1 MDRPGNRNSSVD
13 CITGEDGVKRGITIV
28 GLGPGDVGLI
38 TREAWDVLINAPEI
52 YLRTAEHPAAAQLP
66 EGVPVTTFD
75 SLYEEMNDFVKVYVG
90 IVDSILEKAGREE
103 GVIYAVP
110 GDPTVGEATVS
121 ALRKK
126 ADESGLPLNLIH
138 GVSFIEPCLAML
150 NVDALDGLFVAD
162 ALELATRHHPSF
174 PPDSP
179 ALIGQLYSKLV
190 AAEVKLALMNQ
201 YPDDHPVVLIHR
213 AGTSEGKIESL
224 PLHAFDRSDQIES
237 LTALFVTSLPRE
249 SAFESFQETVAHLR
263 APDGCPWDREQT
275 HQSLRT
281 HLMEEAYEAL
291 AALDADDIP
300 ALREELGDLLLQI
313 VLQAQIAIEMGTF
326 SMADVI
332 AGIQAKIIRRHPHV
346 FGELRVSDV
355 GQVLH
360 NWETLKAA
368 ERDEEGQGKGLL
380 DGVPLG
386 LPSLAQ
392 AAEIQARVVRVG
404 FDWPNIEGVL
414 EKIQEELSELQ
425 QAELLEHK
433 NAELG
438 DLLFSVV
445 NYARWQGVDAESALR
460 EANLRF
466 RSRFKRLEEEAKAQG
481 KDLNSMTLDELDG
494 LWKVA
499 KEQEE

>member
-1 MDRPGNRNSSVD
+1 M
-13 CITGEDGVKRGITIV
+13 
-28 GLGPGDVGLI
+28 
-38 TREAWDVLINAPEI
+38 NAREI
-52 YLRTAEHPAAAQLP
+52 YLRTDEHPAAAQLP
-66 EGVPVTTFD
+66 QGVPVKTFD
-75 SLYEEMNDFVKVYVG
+75 SLYEELNDFEEVYEG
-90 IVDSILEKAGREE
+90 IVDSILDKGGKEG

-110 GDPTVGEATVS
+110 GDPMVGEATVS
-121 ALRKK
+121 GLRTK
-126 ADESGLPLNLIH
+126 ANAQGLPLNLIH
-138 GVSFIEPCLAML
+138 GVSFVEPCLAML
-150 NVDALDGLFVAD
+150 NVDALDGLYVAD

-179 ALIGQLYSKLV
+179 ALIGQLYSQMV

-201 YPDDHPVVLIHR
+201 YPDEHPVFLIHS
-213 AGTSEGKIESL
+213 AGTSEGKVETL
-224 PLHAFDRSDQIES
+224 PLHAIDHSDRIES
-237 LTALFVTSLPRE
+237 MTALFVTALPNE

-263 APDGCPWDREQT
+263 APDGCPWDRKQT

-300 ALREELGDLLLQI
+300 ALKEELGDLLLQI
-313 VLQAQIAIEMGTF
+313 VLQSQIAIEMGTF

-346 FGELRVSDV
+346 FGEVRVTDV

-414 EKIQEELSELQ
+414 EKIQEELKEVQ
-425 QAELLEHK
+425 EAELLEHK
-433 NAELG
+433 SDELG
-438 DLLFSVV
+438 DLLFSIV
-445 NYARWQGVDAESALR
+445 NYARWQGVDPEAALR

-481 KDLNSMTLDELDG
+481 KDLSGMTLEELDA